1 MKTSLLCGMFAAG
14 MLLFGAVSAVG
25 QPPAGRPAV
34 TVESDTLLLR
44 NGRMY
49 MRMTYRIRAAGIGVE
64 EGLLLTPVLHA
75 GGRECRFAPLLV
87 NGRRRARRYA
97 RSLATDP
104 QHTGIGAGAV
114 VTAGRAGTIAVAC
127 AADVPFEEWMRSPEL
142 QLEGIVCGCADRI
155 RHIAPVSL
163 PAERTEIYRSRYRL
177 ASPPSAV
184 SR

>member
-1 MKTSLLCGMFAAG
+1 MPVRSA
-14 MLLFGAVSAVG
+14 FGERTQA
-25 QPPAGRPAV
+25 
-34 TVESDTLLLR
+34 
-44 NGRMY
+44 
-49 MRMTYRIRAAGIGVE
+49 
-64 EGLLLTPVLHA
+64 
-75 GGRECRFAPLLV
+75 C
-87 NGRRRARRYA
+87 RRYA

-163 PAERTEIYRSRYRL
+163 PAD
-177 ASPPSAV
+177 AAGDAGGAD
-184 SR
+184 

>member
-1 MKTSLLCGMFAAG
+1 MFAAG

-25 QPPAGRPAV
+25 QPLAGRPAV

-87 NGRRRARRYA
+87 NGRRRAGVMPARWRRTRSTPASERVRWLRPEEPERSQWHVPRTCLSRSGCAA
-97 RSLATDP
+97 RSCSWKGSCAGVRIES
-104 QHTGIGAGAV
+104 GISHPCLC
-114 VTAGRAGTIAVAC
+114 RR
-127 AADVPFEEWMRSPEL
+127 MQPEM
-142 QLEGIVCGCADRI
+142 
-155 RHIAPVSL
+155 